1 MKHDEDELSWS
12 RWFGRWLL
20 KAPDRWLGRRSPVA
34 QDVGGTRDG
43 FKYLR
48 NLVRGNRV
56 PKRNSPS
63 TTGKKED
70 IPVLLIHGFMGTRG
84 SMFPLE
90 ERLLN
95 DGYIVFSFNLGA
107 INTNDVRTSAFKIHR
122 KIEMILAQTKVK
134 EIDIVG
140 HSMGGLI
147 GLYYAKKLGGH
158 EHIRK
163 LILMGT
169 PVHGTWTALLG
180 VATVGLFSSSSWQL
194 LPRSRFLDE
203 LHQGPLPKNLSV
215 YSFAAARDW
224 VAPVSSTKLKGAT
237 SIVVPMGHSSLI
249 ISNDVYKRLQTI
261 LKSSDAKHHTK
272 AEDSSTNE

>member
-1 MKHDEDELSWS
+1 MKRDENELSWS

-20 KAPDRWLGRRSPVA
+20 KAPDRWLGRRSPMA

-43 FKYLR
+43 LKYLR
-48 NLVRGNRV
+48 HLVRGNKV
-56 PKRNSPS
+56 PKRSAPS
-63 TTGKKED
+63 STEQKRE
-70 IPVLLIHGFMGTRG
+70 IPILLIHGFMGTRG

-95 DGYIVFSFNLGA
+95 DGYIVFSFNLGV

-122 KIEMILAQTKVK
+122 KIEKILAQTKVK

-180 VATVGLFSSSSWQL
+180 VATIGLFSSSSWQL

-224 VAPVSSTKLKGAT
+224 VSPVSSTKLKGAT
-237 SIVVPMGHSSLI
+237 SIVVPMGHSSLV
-249 ISNDVYKRLQTI
+249 ISNEVYKRLQAI
-261 LKSSDAKHHTK
+261 LISEKVNNDPKTD
-272 AEDSSTNE
+272 DSST